1 MTDNLNGW
9 RFERGL
15 DRDFMKK
22 LRAVAIV
29 SGWFADVLADP
40 DLILGIRKNYV
51 NVYRQGQSLFKI
63 ERNGPTGPL
72 KFSTHPKYLVDPRLS
87 KAVIFDGSVFQ
98 VGGHKALTT
107 DYGPETLN
115 LMKRAAKLYS
125 GDEKEGVHA
134 VARANP
140 NVIDTEVAFNCEAEE
155 EENNPFT
162 PRIDLACFE
171 DVKGQIRL
179 RFWEAKLYSN
189 PEIRAAGD
197 TVAPV
202 VEQVRGYRDL
212 IKKHREKVLDSYRR
226 VAGNLDEMARWV
238 DSPKKVG
245 ELVQRVAAGE
255 PLTIDGPPF
264 VGLIVYGYDDAQGK
278 SERWET
284 HLGKLKKAE
293 ILVRSAGNAKNIKLR
308 GGDLD

>member
-15 DRDFMKK
+15 DDDFMEK
-22 LRAVAIV
+22 LKAVAIV

-40 DLILGIRKNYV
+40 DLILGIRNNYV
-51 NVYRQGQSLFKI
+51 NVYQHGQSLFKI
-63 ERNGPTGPL
+63 EL

-87 KAVIFDGSVFQ
+87 KAVMFDGSVFQ

-107 DYGPETLN
+107 DYGPETLD

-125 GDEKEGVHA
+125 GDEKEGVHT

-171 DVKGQIRL
+171 DVKGLIRL

-197 TVAPV
+197 IVARV

-212 IKKHREKVLDSYRR
+212 VQKHRKKVLDRYRL
-226 VAGNLDEMARWV
+226 VAGNLVAMASWV
-238 DSPKKVG
+238 DPPRKVG
-245 ELVQRVAAGE
+245 ELVQRAAAGE
-255 PLTIDGPPF
+255 PFTIDEPPF
-264 VGLIVYGYDDAQGK
+264 VGLIIYDYDDAQGR
-278 SERWET
+278 SERWKT
-284 HLGKLKKAE
+284 HLGKLEAE
-293 ILVRSAGNAKNIKLR
+293 IPVRAAGNAKNIRLR

>member
-15 DRDFMKK
+15 DDDFMEK
-22 LRAVAIV
+22 LKAVAIV

-40 DLILGIRKNYV
+40 DLILGIRNNYV
-51 NVYRQGQSLFKI
+51 NVYQHGQSLFKI
-63 ERNGPTGPL
+63 ERNGPTAPL

-87 KAVIFDGSVFQ
+87 KAVMFDGSVFQ

-107 DYGPETLN
+107 DYGPETLD

-125 GDEKEGVHA
+125 GGEKEGVHT

-197 TVAPV
+197 IVARV

-212 IKKHREKVLDSYRR
+212 VQKHRVRVLDRYRL
-226 VAGNLDEMARWV
+226 VAGNLVEMASWV
-238 DSPKKVG
+238 DPPRKVG

-255 PLTIDGPPF
+255 PFTIDERPF
-264 VGLIVYGYDDAQGK
+264 VGLIIYDYDDAQGR
-278 SERWET
+278 SERWKI
-284 HLGKLKKAE
+284 HLGKLEAE
-293 ILVRSAGNAKNIKLR
+293 IPVRSAGNAKNIRLR
-308 GGDLD
+308 GGGLD